1 MKYLAFGEIMLRLK
15 SVGQERLFQ
24 SPMLEATFGG
34 SEANA
39 AISMANYGLDV
50 GFLSALPQNAVGQAC
65 AGELRRFGVDTSRI
79 LWKEGRMGV
88 YYMEPGANQLP
99 ARVIYDRADSA
110 MALTG
115 PGEIDWDQAF
125 QGVSWFHITGITPGI
140 SRQALELTLEGTRT
154 ARRKGITVS
163 CDYNYRDAL
172 WKYGCSAETAMRE
185 LTGSVNV
192 LLASEFDM
200 MRTFGLPKPDSER
213 PEERC
218 RILGDQLMER
228 CPDLH
233 TVASTLR
240 EIHSADCNGW
250 SACLNCRGTFYTS
263 KKYEIGHIVDRIGA
277 GDAFAGALVYGLE
290 HYGPGQ
296 QALEFATAAACLKHS
311 IVGDYNRLS
320 AQAVEALA
328 FGGSDGRI
336 SR

>member
-50 GFLSALPQNAVGQAC
+50 GFLSALPQNVVGQAC

-110 MALTG
+110 IALTE
-115 PGEIDWDQAF
+115 PGEVNWDQAF
-125 QGVSWFHITGITPGI
+125 QGVGWFHITGITPGI
-140 SRQALELTLEGTRT
+140 SRNALELTLEG
-154 ARRKGITVS
+154 ASIAQRRGITVS

-172 WKYGCSAETAMRE
+172 WKYGCSAESAMRK
-185 LTGSVNV
+185 LTDSVNV

-200 MRTFGLPKPDSER
+200 MRTFGLPRPETDC

-218 RILGDQLMER
+218 RILGNQIMKV
-228 CPDLH
+228 CPNLH
-233 TVASTLR
+233 MVASTLR
-240 EIHSADCNGW
+240 VMHSADCNGW
-250 SACLNCRGTFYTS
+250 SACLNAGGNFYTS

-277 GDAFAGALVYGLE
+277 GDAFAGALIYGLE
-290 HYGPGQ
+290 HYAHHQ

-311 IVGDYNRLS
+311 VVGDYNRIDS
-320 AQAVEALA
+320 QTVEELA
-328 FGGSDGRI
+328 FGDLDGRI

>member
-140 SRQALELTLEGTRT
+140 SRQALE
-154 ARRKGITVS
+154 
-163 CDYNYRDAL
+163 
-172 WKYGCSAETAMRE
+172 
-185 LTGSVNV
+185 
-192 LLASEFDM
+192 
-200 MRTFGLPKPDSER
+200 
-213 PEERC
+213 
-218 RILGDQLMER
+218 
-228 CPDLH
+228 
-233 TVASTLR
+233 
-240 EIHSADCNGW
+240 
-250 SACLNCRGTFYTS
+250 
-263 KKYEIGHIVDRIGA
+263 
-277 GDAFAGALVYGLE
+277 
-290 HYGPGQ
+290 
-296 QALEFATAAACLKHS
+296 FATAAACLKHS